1 MIANIVDEQAFGLPF
16 WGRFVMFNFRKTLG
30 SIALSSV
37 LAFSGTSVGI
47 ATAAPTTGFAG
58 AVVDATMEPQVALFW
73 NVWQD
78 NFYSKE
84 TCKRA
89 SFAVL
94 SMHGYIRDYDC
105 LQNRPGTFNAGR
117 WSLWVLVPDSV
128 R

>member
-1 MIANIVDEQAFGLPF
+1 MLLLNKPFAYIFG
-16 WGRFVMFNFRKTLG
+16 GSVMFDFRKILG

-37 LAFSGTSVGI
+37 LAFSGISAGT
-47 ATAAPTTGFAG
+47 AAAPTSSVAG
-58 AVVDATMEPQVALFW
+58 AVVDATMEPQVAFVW

-89 SFAVL
+89 SFAVQ
-94 SMHGYIRDYDC
+94 SMHRYILNYDC
-105 LQNRPGTFNAGR
+105 RQNRPGTFNAGR
-117 WSLWVLVPDSV
+117 WSLWVWVPDSV